1 MWVHGVS
8 HCSTCHL
15 SRIEYP
21 KMRAVMAQ
29 QGENLHIT
37 TTSFLTGRPKC
48 THYPNIVVWVKLL
61 NISSKIR
68 SHSAKGEQERS
79 QSGSRWEICISW
91 LLTTVFVAEW
101 PKFTLIWI
109 GLMSVLQLIMLTL
122 NVSRSRGVQTLVCQT
137 FRKDRLQVL
146 VLIFAVLFWF
156 KLYFILGSCL

>member
-21 KMRAVMAQ
+21 KMRAVKAQ
-29 QGENLHIT
+29 QGENLHTT

-48 THYPNIVVWVKLL
+48 IHYPNIVVWVKLL
-61 NISSKIR
+61 NISSKIG

-91 LLTTVFVAEW
+91 LLYGVCRRVAKIYTDMDWIDVGTTAHYAH
-101 PKFTLIWI
+101 T
-109 GLMSVLQLIMLTL
+109 
-122 NVSRSRGVQTLVCQT
+122 NR
-137 FRKDRLQVL
+137 
-146 VLIFAVLFWF
+146 
-156 KLYFILGSCL
+156 